1 MSINKTRE
9 QKIQDII
16 NRVDLSTLS
25 VKWWEKE
32 MDNTM
37 SAIDKLELSDDCQ
50 ADDEIE
56 KLRNKLESLIPR
68 AQLEIEVID
77 NLEKELHILLKEIDD
92 GKEKNKKKRQPEK
105 NHLIFIR

>member
-25 VKWWEKE
+25 VKWGEKE

-92 GKEKNKKKRQPEK
+92 GKEKNKKKGNRK
-105 NHLIFIR
+105 KII

>member
-68 AQLEIEVID
+68 AQVEIEVID

-92 GKEKNKKKRQPEK
+92 GKEKNKKKGNRK
-105 NHLIFIR
+105 KII

>member
-32 MDNTM
+32 MDNII
-37 SAIDKLELSDDCQ
+37 SAIDKLELSEDCR
-50 ADDEIE
+50 ADYEIE
-56 KLRNKLESLIPR
+56 NLKDKLQSLIPR
-68 AQLEIEVID
+68 AQLEIDVID
-77 NLEKELHILLKEIDD
+77 NLEKELNILLKEIDD
-92 GKEKNKKKRQPEK
+92 GKEKNKKKGNRK
-105 NHLIFIR
+105 KII

>member
-92 GKEKNKKKRQPEK
+92 GKEKNKKKRNRK
-105 NHLIFIR
+105 KII

>member
-92 GKEKNKKKRQPEK
+92 GKEKNKKKGNRK
-105 NHLIFIR
+105 KII

>member
-32 MDNTM
+32 MD
-37 SAIDKLELSDDCQ
+37 
-50 ADDEIE
+50 
-56 KLRNKLESLIPR
+56 
-68 AQLEIEVID
+68 
-77 NLEKELHILLKEIDD
+77 KELHILLKEIDD
-92 GKEKNKKKRQPEK
+92 GKEKNKKKGNRK
-105 NHLIFIR
+105 KII

>member
-37 SAIDKLELSDDCQ
+37 SAIDELELSDDCQ

-92 GKEKNKKKRQPEK
+92 GKEKNKKKGNRK
-105 NHLIFIR
+105 KII

>member
-68 AQLEIEVID
+68 AQLEVEVID

-92 GKEKNKKKRQPEK
+92 GKEKNKKKGNRK
-105 NHLIFIR
+105 KII